1 MAEIFLDKAP
11 KATHDTTRNVYQRM
25 HAVMRQITY
34 VEKSAPEGGEYA
46 AMMSDAVVSALR
58 SALIQH
64 GLVIFPVE
72 VNRTRSETRVAG
84 ITNHLTELDVVYKI
98 QNVDDPKDFAL
109 CASTGAGADLQ
120 DKGSN
125 KALTAAYKYMARQAF
140 AISSKLDD
148 PDLISSDEYTRQ
160 ITEKAQSGEYLP
172 AKKGGITFEPVRGT
186 AETSEPLEL

>member
-1 MAEIFLDKAP
+1 MAEVFLDR
-11 KATHDTTRNVYQRM
+11 DTTRNVYQRM

-125 KALTAAYKYMARQAF
+125 KALTAA
-140 AISSKLDD
+140 
-148 PDLISSDEYTRQ
+148 
-160 ITEKAQSGEYLP
+160 
-172 AKKGGITFEPVRGT
+172 
-186 AETSEPLEL
+186 